1 MFGEDQWNNGDQWNA
16 QPQTE
21 PAPEPQPAPQPEEPR
36 TEPKPR
42 PKAHKAKA
50 KGHANAAQVR
60 GILEAR
66 ARVDSVRGVLEELT
80 GRSDDA
86 DLTCAL
92 LDGRIAPPA
101 RLLLDAADEE
111 SESARAIGLLAAGQK
126 DKAALRDAARLASA
140 LNPDLRERLSTT
152 NAMDLAQ
159 ALSETAGLLDHA
171 ALEDLA

>member
-16 QPQTE
+16 QPQPE
-21 PAPEPQPAPQPEEPR
+21 PAPEPQPAPQSEEPR

-60 GILEAR
+60 EILEAR

-86 DLTCAL
+86 DLTCATPHAS
-92 LDGRIAPPA
+92 RPP
-101 RLLLDAADEE
+101 
-111 SESARAIGLLAAGQK
+111 
-126 DKAALRDAARLASA
+126 
-140 LNPDLRERLSTT
+140 
-152 NAMDLAQ
+152 
-159 ALSETAGLLDHA
+159 
-171 ALEDLA
+171 

>member
-16 QPQTE
+16 QPAPE
-21 PAPEPQPAPQPEEPR
+21 PAPEPQPALQPEEPR

-60 GILEAR
+60 EILEAR

-92 LDGRIAPPA
+92 LDGRIATPA

-111 SESARAIGLLAAGQK
+111 SESRAPSDYWPPGRRTRPRCATPH
-126 DKAALRDAARLASA
+126 ASR
-140 LNPDLRERLSTT
+140 PP
-152 NAMDLAQ
+152 
-159 ALSETAGLLDHA
+159 
-171 ALEDLA
+171 

>member
-16 QPQTE
+16 QP
-21 PAPEPQPAPQPEEPR
+21 EPQAEPGPA
-36 TEPKPR
+36 PKPR
-42 PKAHKAKA
+42 PKPHKAKA

-60 GILEAR
+60 EILEAR

-80 GRSDDA
+80 GKSDDA

-92 LDGRIAPPA
+92 LDGRIATPA
-101 RLLLDAADEE
+101 RLLLDAADEG

-140 LNPDLRERLSTT
+140 LNPDLMKERLSTT

-159 ALSETAGLLDHA
+159 TLSETVGLLDHA
-171 ALEDLA
+171 ALEDLAR

>member
-16 QPQTE
+16 QP
-21 PAPEPQPAPQPEEPR
+21 APEPAPEEPR

-50 KGHANAAQVR
+50 KAKGHANAAQVR
-60 GILEAR
+60 EILEAR

-92 LDGRIAPPA
+92 LDGRIATPA

>member
-16 QPQTE
+16 RPQPE

-42 PKAHKAKA
+42 PKAHKAK
-50 KGHANAAQVR
+50 GHANAAQVR
-60 GILEAR
+60 EILEAR

-92 LDGRIAPPA
+92 LDGRIAAPA

>member
-16 QPQTE
+16 QPQPD
-21 PAPEPQPAPQPEEPR
+21 PAPEPQPAPQPEPQP
-36 TEPKPR
+36 EPKPR
-42 PKAHKAKA
+42 PKAHKAKS

-60 GILEAR
+60 EILEAR

-92 LDGRIAPPA
+92 LDGRIAAPA

>member
-1 MFGEDQWNNGDQWNA
+1 MFGEDQWNDGDQWNA
-16 QPQTE
+16 QPQPE
-21 PAPEPQPAPQPEEPR
+21 PAPEPRPAPQPEEPR

-60 GILEAR
+60 EILEAR

-92 LDGRIAPPA
+92 LDGRIAAPA
-101 RLLLDAADEE
+101 RL
-111 SESARAIGLLAAGQK
+111 LLAAGQK

-159 ALSETAGLLDHA
+159 ALSETAGLLAHA

>member
-1 MFGEDQWNNGDQWNA
+1 MEQRRPVERAAGAGA
-16 QPQTE
+16 RRRSRSPSR
-21 PAPEPQPAPQPEEPR
+21 AEEPR

-60 GILEAR
+60 EILEAR

-92 LDGRIAPPA
+92 LDGRIATPA

-111 SESARAIGLLAAGQK
+111 SESARAIGCWPPGRRTRPRCATPH
-126 DKAALRDAARLASA
+126 ASR
-140 LNPDLRERLSTT
+140 PP
-152 NAMDLAQ
+152 
-159 ALSETAGLLDHA
+159 
-171 ALEDLA
+171 